1 MDRKKFQNMFVEID
15 EFLIGAICDDIELCE
30 EIEYPVYS
38 KYFYP
43 PQVCKKL
50 SQIEYREYN
59 FSLCGIS
66 EGCEKNMIAVKPK
79 DFPQYIFHFGNNEV
93 TPIL

>member
-1 MDRKKFQNMFVEID
+1 MFVEID

-50 SQIEYREYN
+50 SQMNIGSID
-59 FSLCGIS
+59 FFLC
-66 EGCEKNMIAVKPK
+66 
-79 DFPQYIFHFGNNEV
+79 
-93 TPIL
+93 

>member
-1 MDRKKFQNMFVEID
+1 MFVEID

-43 PQVCKKL
+43 PQVCK
-50 SQIEYREYN
+50 N
-59 FSLCGIS
+59 FL
-66 EGCEKNMIAVKPK
+66 K
-79 DFPQYIFHFGNNEV
+79 
-93 TPIL
+93 

>member
-1 MDRKKFQNMFVEID
+1 MFVEID

-50 SQIEYREYN
+50 SQM
-59 FSLCGIS
+59 S
-66 EGCEKNMIAVKPK
+66 IAPLVENPSVLQLSY
-79 DFPQYIFHFGNNEV
+79 FFHN
-93 TPIL
+93 LH